1 MKRRPFVWT
10 ALLVA
15 THLTVTA
22 AAPQRVVMAGINNF
36 WRVDD
41 TVSTGGTITSREM
54 AIPELKRRGIR
65 SVVNLAGGA
74 DAEAE
79 RVRSKPRG

>member
-15 THLTVTA
+15 THLTLTA

-36 WRVDD
+36 
-41 TVSTGGTITSREM
+41 
-54 AIPELKRRGIR
+54 
-65 SVVNLAGGA
+65 
-74 DAEAE
+74 
-79 RVRSKPRG
+79 